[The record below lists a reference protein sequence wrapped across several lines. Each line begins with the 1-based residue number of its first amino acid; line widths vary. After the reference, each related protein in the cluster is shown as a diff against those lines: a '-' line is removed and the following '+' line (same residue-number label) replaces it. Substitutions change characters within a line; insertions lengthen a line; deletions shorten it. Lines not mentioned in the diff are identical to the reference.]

1 MCMKTFVFQGD
12 SITDSC
18 RGREDKWNLGYGY
31 PDLVASDLSFKYP
44 GEFHFINSG
53 VSGDKTANMYARITE
68 DVLEHKPDYVSVLI
82 GVNDAWHPISNNR
95 DSMFSAER
103 YKQLLSMFIEDILA
117 QNPDAVIAVIEP
129 AIIDEAPIH
138 SYFEAFDSAVRER
151 AQAAKEAAGKYG
163 AIFVPVKAKL
173 EELCKTYPAEYWL
186 IDGVHP
192 TQAGHRLIANELI
205 KALGL

>member
-1 MCMKTFVFQGD
+1 MKKFVFQGD
-12 SITDSC
+12 SITDSN
-18 RGREDKWNLGYGY
+18 RSREDGTWNLGYGY
-31 PDLVASDLSFKYP
+31 PDLVAADLSFKYP
-44 GEFHFINSG
+44 GEFQFINEG

-95 DSMFSAER
+95 SSIFSVER
-103 YKQLLSMFIEDILA
+103 YTQLLSMFIEDILEK
-117 QNPDAVIAVIEP
+117 NPKTIIAVIEP
-129 AIIDEAPIH
+129 AILDEAPIH
-138 SYFEAFDSAVRER
+138 AYFEAFDNAVRER
-151 AQAAKEAAGKYG
+151 AQAAKDVAEKYNL
-163 AIFVPVKAKL
+163 IFVPIKEKL
-173 EELCKTYPAEYWL
+173 EELCKTHPAECWL